1 MAIYAIMVVF
11 VILFA
16 RLFYLQ
22 LIEGPEFRRLS
33 ENNCIRLQSISPP
46 RGLIFDCNGELLV
59 DNRPA
64 FDLYITLK
72 DAAPIKQTIEN
83 LSRYTG
89 VSTEI
94 LTSKISAAKRTPS
107 YKPILLLQ
115 DFGRDVLAAVE
126 VHRYNL
132 PGVTVNIQPRRHYIH
147 RKYAAHLLGYLSEI
161 NSEELS
167 SGKYKDC
174 KSGDYIGKFGV
185 EKVFENYLRGEHGG
199 RQVEVN
205 VAGQVIRVLQT
216 VEAKPGCNIYL
227 TIDHQLQEK
236 TETLLNG
243 KAGAAIA
250 MNPANGEILAMV
262 SSPSFDQNDFVNGLS
277 HEAWNALISNPRRPM
292 INKAI
297 QGEYPPASTYKI
309 ITAMAA
315 LEEGIIDKTT
325 TLYCSGRYK
334 CGDRVFRDWKEQ
346 GHGTLNIV
354 DALAQSCDIFFYQIG
369 QKLGVDRLAWYARAC
384 GLGDLTGIILD
395 HENRGLV
402 PTAAWKK
409 RRTGVAWQ
417 AGETLSVAIGQGY
430 NLVTPLQMLVSISAV
445 ANDGNRYRPLIFR
458 KIETQEGE
466 LVLHGNSKKVGVL
479 PASGHTLDIIAEG
492 LFKVVNHKNGTGF
505 NARITGIKMSGKT
518 GTAQVVGRVGDE
530 IAGERE
536 FPYHLKPH
544 AWFAAYAPSDDPTI
558 AVVVFVEHGE
568 HGSSV
573 AAPIASEMIKTYLTR
588 INRKAPGTEHKAQG
602 KNAPP

>member
-89 VSTEI
+89 VSAEI

-492 LFKVVNHKNGTGF
+492 LFKVVNHKNGTAF
-505 NARITGIKMSGKT
+505 NARINGIKMSGKT

-573 AAPIASEMIKTYLTR
+573 AAPIASEMIKTYLVS
-588 INRKAPGTEHKAQG
+588 IQK
-602 KNAPP
+602 

>member
-573 AAPIASEMIKTYLTR
+573 AAPIASEMIKTYLVSTQ
-588 INRKAPGTEHKAQG
+588 K
-602 KNAPP
+602 